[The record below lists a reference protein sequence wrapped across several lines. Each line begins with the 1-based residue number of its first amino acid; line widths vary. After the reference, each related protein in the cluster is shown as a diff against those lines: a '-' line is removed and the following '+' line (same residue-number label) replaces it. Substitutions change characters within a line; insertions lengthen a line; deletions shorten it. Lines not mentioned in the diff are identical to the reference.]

1 MQRRRGRVTGTVLI
15 VGQSDDPHV
24 QRVVERLRQ
33 RGVQPVVL
41 DVIGGSAPT
50 SRLTYELAIDR
61 GRGSVEIQGAVH
73 ALEDIRAV
81 WWRMKL
87 LAGPDLSGLP
97 TAVAGEFA
105 LREWRSALDS
115 LDAFT
120 PGARWINR
128 RAADVAARHKPV
140 QLMAAREVGLSVPET
155 LVSNSPEAVSAFVGD
170 DAGYVYK
177 TLTWF
182 HGPPDR
188 MVFTSPVSAA
198 DVQEDPQAI
207 ALAPGIFQR
216 RVPKRHELRVT
227 VVGDRALAVRIDSQ
241 ARADTRLDWRRNQ
254 FDVPYFKHELTP
266 QLEEALVALTRKL
279 GLAFG
284 AHDLIVTPDGE
295 TVFLEVNPIGQWLWL
310 ERATGIDVSN
320 AVADELSGD
329 AEPPRVDWRIAET
342 AGAR

>member
-1 MQRRRGRVTGTVLI
+1 MTRVVLI
-15 VGQSDDPHV
+15 VGQSNDPHV
-24 QRVVERLRQ
+24 QRVAERLRH
-33 RGVQPVVL
+33 RAVRPVVL
-41 DVIGGSAPT
+41 DVIGDAPPT
-50 SRLTYELAIDR
+50 SRLSYELAIDR
-61 GRGSVEIQGAVH
+61 GRGSVEIQGGVH
-73 ALEDIRAV
+73 ALEDVAAV

-87 LAGPDLSGLP
+87 LGGPELSGLP
-97 TAVAGEFA
+97 TALAGEFA

-128 RAADVAARHKPV
+128 RAADAAARHKPL
-140 QLMAAREVGLSVPET
+140 QLMAAREVGLAVPET
-155 LVSNSPEAVSAFVGD
+155 LISNSPDAVSAFVAD
-170 DAGYVYK
+170 DGGYVYK

-188 MVFTSPVSAA
+188 VVFTSPVRAA
-198 DVQEDPQAI
+198 DVQADRQAI

-216 RVPKRHELRVT
+216 RIPKRYELRVT

-254 FDVPYFKHELTP
+254 FEVPYCRHDLSPE
-266 QLEEALVALTRKL
+266 LEEALVALTGRL
-279 GLAFG
+279 GLTFG

-310 ERATGIDVSN
+310 ERATGIDVSG
-320 AVADELSGD
+320 AVADQLCGD
-329 AEPPRVDWRIAET
+329 ARASLVGGRIPET
-342 AGAR
+342 AGMR